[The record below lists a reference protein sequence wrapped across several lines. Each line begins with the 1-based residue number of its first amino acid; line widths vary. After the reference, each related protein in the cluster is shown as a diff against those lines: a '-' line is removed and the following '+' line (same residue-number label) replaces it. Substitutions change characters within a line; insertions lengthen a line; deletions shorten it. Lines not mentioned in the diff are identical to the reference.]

1 VGDGRDT
8 LFWQDNCVENKNLL
22 ELLEIEEHDRID
34 RNLTVSEFIKD
45 KSWNIHKLS
54 QYIRNQ
60 EIVQKII
67 GIPLPI
73 SHIKD
78 SFCWG
83 LSSTGKFTTNS
94 ATWITFE

>member
-45 KSWNIHKLS
+45 KSWNIHKPS

-60 EIVQKII
+60 EIV
-67 GIPLPI
+67 
-73 SHIKD
+73 
-78 SFCWG
+78 
-83 LSSTGKFTTNS
+83 
-94 ATWITFE
+94 